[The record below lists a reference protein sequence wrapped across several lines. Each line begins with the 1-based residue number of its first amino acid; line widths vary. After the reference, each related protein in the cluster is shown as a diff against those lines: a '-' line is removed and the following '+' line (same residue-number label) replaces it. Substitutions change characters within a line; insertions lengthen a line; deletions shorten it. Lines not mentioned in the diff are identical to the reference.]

1 MGNRGLKAVYG
12 ILFIL
17 AAAGAVGYG
26 VSTWKMLQGNREQ
39 GRAEPSVHIAVQESG
54 SAGKESVLPEDE
66 GTMQSIKTGEM
77 PKGTGG
83 VQEVPEETEKA
94 QKIPEQTGKAQEV
107 PEETDSALE
116 NPEEGIVFGYVDEK
130 TAVPELSEE
139 VLVQVERI
147 NHGEGLAQVTG
158 LTELKNHFAL
168 IGIKGIIAWDKET
181 GEEVD
186 GGGEVTLYVPNLIQG
201 LSKAAV
207 LFYGRESGQW
217 EVISVPES
225 AVDTAAKMLTAEL
238 PGAGLMT
245 VIYQRE

>member
-1 MGNRGLKAVYG
+1 MGNRGLKAAYG

-39 GRAEPSVHIAVQESG
+39 GSAEASVHIAVQEVPEET
-54 SAGKESVLPEDE
+54 GK
-66 GTMQSIKTGEM
+66 
-77 PKGTGG
+77 

-94 QKIPEQTGKAQEV
+94 QKIPEEPGKVQEI
-107 PEETDSALE
+107 PEETDSAWE
-116 NPEEGIVFGYVDEK
+116 NPEEGIVFTYVDEK
-130 TAVPELSEE
+130 TAVPELSEA

-147 NHGEGLAQVTG
+147 NRGDGLAQVTG
-158 LTELKNHFAL
+158 LTGLKNYFAL
-168 IGIKGIIAWDKET
+168 IGIKGIIAQDGET
-181 GEEVD
+181 GEGVD

-201 LSKAAV
+201 LSKVAV

-225 AVDTAAKMLTAEL
+225 AVDTAAKMLTVEL

>member
-39 GRAEPSVHIAVQESG
+39 GSAEASVHIAVQ
-54 SAGKESVLPEDE
+54 K
-66 GTMQSIKTGEM
+66 
-77 PKGTGG
+77 
-83 VQEVPEETEKA
+83 VPEETKKA
-94 QKIPEQTGKAQEV
+94 QKIPEEPGKVQEI
-107 PEETDSALE
+107 PEETDSAWE
-116 NPEEGIVFGYVDEK
+116 NPEEGIVFTYVDEK
-130 TAVPELSEE
+130 TAVPELSEA

-147 NHGEGLAQVTG
+147 NHGDGLAQVTG
-158 LTELKNHFAL
+158 LTGLKNYFAL
-168 IGIKGIIAWDKET
+168 IGIKGIIAQDGET
-181 GEEVD
+181 GEGVD

-201 LSKAAV
+201 LSKVAV

-225 AVDTAAKMLTAEL
+225 AVDTAAKMLTVEL

>member
-39 GRAEPSVHIAVQESG
+39 GSAEASVHIAVQ
-54 SAGKESVLPEDE
+54 K
-66 GTMQSIKTGEM
+66 
-77 PKGTGG
+77 
-83 VQEVPEETEKA
+83 VPEETKKA
-94 QKIPEQTGKAQEV
+94 QKIPEEPGKVQEI
-107 PEETDSALE
+107 PEETDSAWE
-116 NPEEGIVFGYVDEK
+116 NPEEGIVFTYVDEK
-130 TAVPELSEE
+130 TAVPELSEA

-147 NHGEGLAQVTG
+147 NHGDGLAQVTG
-158 LTELKNHFAL
+158 LTELKNYFAL
-168 IGIKGIIAWDKET
+168 IGIKGIIAQDGET
-181 GEEVD
+181 GEGVD

-201 LSKAAV
+201 LSKVAV

-225 AVDTAAKMLTAEL
+225 AVDTAAKMLTVEL

>member
-39 GRAEPSVHIAVQESG
+39 GSAEASVHIAVQ
-54 SAGKESVLPEDE
+54 K
-66 GTMQSIKTGEM
+66 
-77 PKGTGG
+77 
-83 VQEVPEETEKA
+83 VPEETKKA
-94 QKIPEQTGKAQEV
+94 QKIPEEPGKVQEI
-107 PEETDSALE
+107 PEETDSAWE
-116 NPEEGIVFGYVDEK
+116 NPEEGIVFTYVDEK
-130 TAVPELSEE
+130 TAVPELSEA

-147 NHGEGLAQVTG
+147 NHGDGLAQVTG
-158 LTELKNHFAL
+158 LTELKNYFAL
-168 IGIKGIIAWDKET
+168 IGIKGIIAQD
-181 GEEVD
+181 GEPGEGVD

-201 LSKAAV
+201 LSKVAV

-225 AVDTAAKMLTAEL
+225 AVDTAAKMLTVEL

>member
-39 GRAEPSVHIAVQESG
+39 GSAEASVHIAVQE
-54 SAGKESVLPEDE
+54 
-66 GTMQSIKTGEM
+66 
-77 PKGTGG
+77 
-83 VQEVPEETEKA
+83 VPEETKKA
-94 QKIPEQTGKAQEV
+94 QKIPEEPGKVQEI
-107 PEETDSALE
+107 PEETDSAWE
-116 NPEEGIVFGYVDEK
+116 NPEEGIVFTYVDEK
-130 TAVPELSEE
+130 TAVPELSEA

-147 NHGEGLAQVTG
+147 NHGDGLAQVTG
-158 LTELKNHFAL
+158 LTGLKNYFAL
-168 IGIKGIIAWDKET
+168 IGIKGIIAQDGET
-181 GEEVD
+181 GEGVD

-201 LSKAAV
+201 LSKVAV

-217 EVISVPES
+217 ELISVPES
-225 AVDTAAKMLTAEL
+225 AVDTAAKMLTVEL

>member
-39 GRAEPSVHIAVQESG
+39 GSAEASVHIAVQE
-54 SAGKESVLPEDE
+54 
-66 GTMQSIKTGEM
+66 
-77 PKGTGG
+77 
-83 VQEVPEETEKA
+83 VPEETKKA
-94 QKIPEQTGKAQEV
+94 QKIPEEPGKVQEI
-107 PEETDSALE
+107 PEETDSAWE
-116 NPEEGIVFGYVDEK
+116 NPEEGIVFTYVDEK
-130 TAVPELSEE
+130 TAVPELSEA

-201 LSKAAV
+201 LSKVAV

-225 AVDTAAKMLTAEL
+225 AVDTAAKMLTVEL

>member
-1 MGNRGLKAVYG
+1 MGNRGLKAAYG

-26 VSTWKMLQGNREQ
+26 VSTWKMFQGNRGQ
-39 GRAEPSVHIAVQESG
+39 GGAEASVHLAVQENG
-54 SAGKESVLPEDE
+54 SAGKKSVLPEKE
-66 GTMQSIKTGEM
+66 GTMQSVKTGEM

-83 VQEVPEETEKA
+83 GQEVLEETGKVQKVPEE
-94 QKIPEQTGKAQEV
+94 PGKVQEI
-107 PEETDSALE
+107 PEETDSAWE
-116 NPEEGIVFGYVDEK
+116 NPEEGIVFTYVDEK
-130 TAVPELSEE
+130 TAVPELSEA

-147 NHGEGLAQVTG
+147 NHGDGLAQVTG
-158 LTELKNHFAL
+158 LTGLKNYFAL
-168 IGIKGIIAWDKET
+168 IGIKGIIAQDGET
-181 GEEVD
+181 GEGVD

-201 LSKAAV
+201 LSKVAV

-225 AVDTAAKMLTAEL
+225 AVDTAAKMLTVEL

>member
-39 GRAEPSVHIAVQESG
+39 GSAEASVHIAVQE
-54 SAGKESVLPEDE
+54 
-66 GTMQSIKTGEM
+66 
-77 PKGTGG
+77 
-83 VQEVPEETEKA
+83 VPEETKKA
-94 QKIPEQTGKAQEV
+94 QKIPEEPGKVQEI
-107 PEETDSALE
+107 PEETDSAWE
-116 NPEEGIVFGYVDEK
+116 NPEEGIVFTYVDEK
-130 TAVPELSEE
+130 TAVPELSEA

-147 NHGEGLAQVTG
+147 NHGDGLAQVTG
-158 LTELKNHFAL
+158 LTGLKNYFAL
-168 IGIKGIIAWDKET
+168 IGIKGIIAQDGET
-181 GEEVD
+181 GEGVD

-201 LSKAAV
+201 LSKVAV

-225 AVDTAAKMLTAEL
+225 AVDTAAKMLTVEL

>member
-1 MGNRGLKAVYG
+1 MGNRGLKVVYG

-26 VSTWKMLQGNREQ
+26 VSTWKMFQGNREL
-39 GRAEPSVHIAVQESG
+39 GSAEASVHITVQESR
-54 SAGKESVLPEDE
+54 SAGKEQKVPE
-66 GTMQSIKTGEM
+66 GTGK
-77 PKGTGG
+77 
-83 VQEVPEETEKA
+83 VQK
-94 QKIPEQTGKAQEV
+94 V
-107 PEETDSALE
+107 PEETDSAWE
-116 NPEEGIVFGYVDEK
+116 NPEEGIVFTYVDEK

-139 VLVQVERI
+139 VLVQAERI
-147 NHGEGLAQVTG
+147 NHGEGLSQVTG

-168 IGIKGIIAWDKET
+168 IGIKGIIARDGET

-186 GGGEVTLYVPNLIQG
+186 GGGEVMLYVPNLIQG
-201 LSKAAV
+201 LSKVAV